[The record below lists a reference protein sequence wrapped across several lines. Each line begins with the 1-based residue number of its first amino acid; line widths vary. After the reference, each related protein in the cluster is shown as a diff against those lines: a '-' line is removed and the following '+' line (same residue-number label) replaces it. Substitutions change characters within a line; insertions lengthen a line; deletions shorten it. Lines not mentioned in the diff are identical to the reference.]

1 MIDIAEN
8 SLVRIA
14 EQLLKKGLTV
24 RKVYGDMITEDEIEG
39 MTIELL
45 SPLAFVEGLK
55 RLELDG
61 EFSDVEVTCL
71 MNVLAKPQ
79 LDNAILV
86 EELLTI
92 MENFGIGDDEP
103 AEESQEPTG
112 KEEAAEGSGKK
123 PRKKK
128 GVDLDQL
135 EDEGF
140 MLLYRLTEHL
150 LQKKDGSFYELF
162 EGFVYEQLV
171 KTKTKQ
177 SVVEIINK
185 DDFISVL
192 VKLGLSPTNPFSP

>member
-1 MIDIAEN
+1 MPI
-8 SLVRIA
+8 
-14 EQLLKKGLTV
+14 
-24 RKVYGDMITEDEIEG
+24 YGDMITEDEIEG

-45 SPLAFVEGLK
+45 SPLAFIEGLK
-55 RLELDG
+55 RLELD
-61 EFSDVEVTCL
+61 EFSEVEVTCL

-92 MENFGIGDDEP
+92 MENFGIGDEEP
-103 AEESQEPTG
+103 AEESQEPTA
-112 KEEAAEGSGKK
+112 KEGGAEGSEKK

-140 MLLYRLTEHL
+140 LLLYRLTEHL

-185 DDFISVL
+185 DDFLAVF
-192 VKLGLSPTNPFSP
+192 VKLGVAPTNAFSP